1 MHDTYGANPRLLPK
15 SLEDSV
21 KKPDPKLPRIDGESH
36 ELNWVAAAKGH
47 AQAASPFSYAA
58 QLTEVML
65 LGVVSLRAGRKIVY
79 DGASMHVTNVSE
91 ANQYLSRQYRTG
103 W

>member
-1 MHDTYGANPRLLPK
+1 LPK
-15 SLEDSV
+15 SLQDSV
-21 KKPDPKLPRIDGESH
+21 KKPAQKLPRIDAESH

-47 AQAASPFSYAA
+47 AQASSPFSYAT

-65 LGVVSLRAGRKIVY
+65 LGVVSLRAGRKIAY
-79 DGASMHVTNVSE
+79 DGASMRVTNVPE